1 VQHFGFLSFGHWRA
15 APGSQ
20 VRTAAD
26 ALLQTVEL
34 AVAAEELGAGG
45 AFVRVHHF
53 ARQLASPIPLLTA
66 MAMRTSR
73 IDVGTGVIDMR
84 YENPLYLAEEAA
96 AADLLSGGR
105 LQLGVSRGSPETV
118 INGYEL
124 FGYAPVEGSTA
135 AEDARAKTAL
145 FLRAVEGAGIA
156 PADPR
161 KGPPGSG
168 RAEPW
173 VGEAKVP
180 IQPQSSGLRQRIW
193 WGAGTRDTARWT
205 AQQGLNLMSSTL
217 LSEDTGVPFHEL
229 QAEQIREFRAAW
241 AQADWSWQPRVSV
254 SRSVIPITTDEDRA
268 YFGGRDEESRDQ
280 VGVLEG
286 AVARFGR
293 SYIGEPDVVAAELAG
308 DEAVRIADTLLITVP
323 NMLGVA
329 YNAHLLES
337 FAKHVAPA
345 LTHDAG

>member
-1 VQHFGFLSFGHWRA
+1 MERFGFLSFGHWRA
-15 APGSQ
+15 VPGSQ

-34 AVAAEELGAGG
+34 AVAAEELGAHG

-53 ARQLASPIPLLTA
+53 ARQLASPFPLLTA

-73 IDVGTGVIDMR
+73 LELGTGVIDMR
-84 YENPLYLAEEAA
+84 YENPLYMAEEAA

-124 FGYAPVEGSTA
+124 FGYAPAPGHTA
-135 AEDARAKTAL
+135 ADDARSKTGV
-145 FLRAVEGAGIA
+145 FLRAIEGTAIA

-161 KGPPGSG
+161 MGPSG
-168 RAEPW
+168 L
-173 VGEAKVP
+173 VP

-193 WGAGTRDTARWT
+193 WGAGTRETATWAAT
-205 AQQGLNLMSSTL
+205 QGLNLMSSTL
-217 LSEDTGVPFHEL
+217 LSEDTGAPFHEL
-229 QAEQIREFRAAW
+229 QAEQIRMFRAAW
-241 AQADWSWQPRVSV
+241 AEAGWSWSPRVSV
-254 SRSVIPITTDEDRA
+254 SRSVIPVTTDEDRA
-268 YFGGRDEESRDQ
+268 YFGGRNEESQDQ
-280 VGVLEG
+280 VGLLEG

-323 NMLGVA
+323 NMLGVE

-345 LTHDAG
+345 LTHDPG